1 MKKHSLGLAETVAL
15 LMSNPHTKA
24 PLNLTRL
31 TIRAALWHESVLNP
45 FIGPFTEETFSY
57 YQFLFILTGK
67 RVLASTVQE
76 NYSTWRSS
84 PYQFNLY
91 RLQQIASK
99 SELNE
104 IQVFNA
110 ARSRYRDQHP
120 KQALLPFT
128 FSCPEPPQ
136 AGQYEHAIPL
146 DVVYTSD
153 DPGPE
158 RSSEPDPN
166 AGL

>member
-1 MKKHSLGLAETVAL
+1 MKKHRLGLAETVAL
-15 LMSNPHTKA
+15 LMSNPHTKF

-45 FIGPFTEETFSY
+45 FIGPFTEEVFSY
-57 YQFLFILTGK
+57 YQFLFLLTGK
-67 RVLASTVQE
+67 RIFASVVQE
-76 NYSTWRSS
+76 NYSTWQSS
-84 PYQFNLY
+84 PFQFNLY
-91 RLQQIASK
+91 RLQQLASK

-104 IQVFNA
+104 VQVFFA
-110 ARSRYRDQHP
+110 ARSRHREQHP
-120 KQALLPFT
+120 GQALLPFT
-128 FSCPEPPQ
+128 LSCPEPPLV
-136 AGQYEHAIPL
+136 GQYEHAIPL

-158 RSSEPDPN
+158 RSSEHGTD